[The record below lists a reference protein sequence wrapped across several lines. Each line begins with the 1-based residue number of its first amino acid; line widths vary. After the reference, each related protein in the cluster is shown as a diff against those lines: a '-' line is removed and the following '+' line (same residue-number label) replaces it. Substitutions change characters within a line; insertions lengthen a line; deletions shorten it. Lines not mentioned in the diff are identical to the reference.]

1 MKYVLTILL
10 LAVLIYILSFARY
23 NWIKK
28 NKLAAVGTAFIAI
41 TAVGFSL
48 FVVFFSG
55 FEI

>member
-10 LAVLIYILSFARY
+10 LAVLLYILSFARY

-28 NKLAAVGTAFIAI
+28 NKLAAVGAALIGI

-48 FVVFFSG
+48 FVSFFSRY
-55 FEI
+55 EI